1 MLYLLHPSPDN
12 PGPIQLKRY
21 KRYNGPGIRR
31 WISFTFWSVTPH
43 PLMDE
48 HYVWRGRKGKRNVKD
63 IQFLFLW
70 MGCSTT
76 KYYLKIKKL
85 YVVEQR
91 PKEKKLTSVLL
102 HNH

>member
-1 MLYLLHPSPDN
+1 
-12 PGPIQLKRY
+12 
-21 KRYNGPGIRR
+21 
-31 WISFTFWSVTPH
+31 
-43 PLMDE
+43 
-48 HYVWRGRKGKRNVKD
+48 
-63 IQFLFLW
+63 

-102 HNH
+102 HNHWLGLLNNKQKEK